1 MNKFGFI
8 CSRKGEIFWRKTQR
22 NEKNSAITRPQAVVS
37 PSVTFLFWL
46 VNELRRMIKNILC
59 LQGFFLN
66 VLKFDL
72 YLLKQSIFRVLKRD
86 LERAYLM
93 IVGQSSYFTSCY
105 WHFNLCAAIFYQL
118 VWSMNSK
125 EWPQTFHAFKF
136 LCFISPNAHL
146 LLSKGKPITFQS
158 ALGYHDAHIDSVMH
172 DQARQSKIL
181 RRVLK
186 R

>member
-46 VNELRRMIKNILC
+46 VNELRRMVKNILC

-105 WHFNLCAAIFYQL
+105 WHFNLCTAIFYQL

-125 EWPQTFHAFKF
+125 EWPQIQVF
-136 LCFISPNAHL
+136 SV
-146 LLSKGKPITFQS
+146 LSLPRLTCCYQKENQSHSSLPSVTMMPILIVICMTR
-158 ALGYHDAHIDSVMH
+158 HD
-172 DQARQSKIL
+172 
-181 RRVLK
+181 RV
-186 R
+186 RF